1 MAQFLFN
8 LKYDKAL
15 GVCVNPLQGLKF
27 AAPSLTGTKC
37 NREGSEGLFTPVSP
51 LAPPS
56 CPPCLCSGG
65 DHGRLAPSETSSNA
79 TTTQSLSLALSLSLF
94 LLHLSKFQYHF
105 EHCYL
110 QKDWIL
116 RPMWNVCWSGGE
128 SEDSHGKQAWQEQ
141 VTSSNATITQQS
153 PLSLC
158 PSLPASPCPRCP
170 LSTLSTCLV
179 QKSFGSRSRWP
190 NLRRAAPT

>member
-1 MAQFLFN
+1 MVTQSLNQSVRYICRCRAARAAEKDVLKQQYIWFPLLISFKKEEPEN
-8 LKYDKAL
+8 QKYGNKDYLKYDKAL

-105 EHCYL
+105 KLCYL
-110 QKDWIL
+110 QKNWIL
-116 RPMWNVCWSGGE
+116 RPM
-128 SEDSHGKQAWQEQ
+128 
-141 VTSSNATITQQS
+141 
-153 PLSLC
+153 
-158 PSLPASPCPRCP
+158 
-170 LSTLSTCLV
+170 
-179 QKSFGSRSRWP
+179 
-190 NLRRAAPT
+190 

>member
-1 MAQFLFN
+1 MLMERCLGQASLVTPSLLVVNPGQSDGSVHHCPQDDSEDDGHDLSIKKNVLKQQYIRFPLISFKKEEPECHSMAHFFSTLN
-8 LKYDKAL
+8 MTKHL
-15 GVCVNPLQGLKF
+15 VCVNPLQGLKF

-79 TTTQSLSLALSLSLF
+79 TTTQSLSPALSLSLL
-94 LLHLSKFQYHF
+94 LLHLFKFQYHF

-116 RPMWNVCWSGGE
+116 RPM
-128 SEDSHGKQAWQEQ
+128 
-141 VTSSNATITQQS
+141 
-153 PLSLC
+153 
-158 PSLPASPCPRCP
+158 
-170 LSTLSTCLV
+170 
-179 QKSFGSRSRWP
+179 
-190 NLRRAAPT
+190 

>member
-1 MAQFLFN
+1 MPWYGTIFSIWNMTKHL
-8 LKYDKAL
+8 
-15 GVCVNPLQGLKF
+15 VCVNPLQGLKF

-79 TTTQSLSLALSLSLF
+79 TTTQSLSPALSLSLF

-105 EHCYL
+105 EHIVSTKGLDLATDVKCL
-110 QKDWIL
+110 LKWW
-116 RPMWNVCWSGGE
+116 RVWRHTWE
-128 SEDSHGKQAWQEQ
+128 AWQEQ
-141 VTSSNATITQQS
+141 VTSFNATITQQ
-153 PLSLC
+153 
-158 PSLPASPCPRCP
+158 
-170 LSTLSTCLV
+170 
-179 QKSFGSRSRWP
+179 
-190 NLRRAAPT
+190 